1 MTFGQQLENFRSR
14 LEFGDLLLTI
24 YFVVVV
30 RQWFNFL
37 PNSAAWWITI
47 VVGLALWFFYVLNKE
62 PVEHRTSTWLWLIVG
77 PPLVFAFLLR
87 APIPDSSF
95 DVWSLRLFHGD
106 RALHGLLYW
115 PGEFFPTAAP
125 FNPTPDMITAIFRH
139 AFGYRLG
146 TVVNLLVL
154 FWIATVVDKLLRPYV
169 TNDRLRAA
177 AVLIVVGAEQ
187 VIFEINNYMPDLLAL
202 PLLLEATRLTLG
214 STSKSF
220 EARKVMYVALLLG
233 LAVGLKLSN
242 GAVAMPIVIVWLW
255 RIFTTRPFETK
266 KVVATGLLSSLLFFA
281 PFLTFMTW
289 VYQMTGNPIFPLYNK
304 VFQSPLYPPFNGWD
318 NRWGGYGVW
327 EIVAWPVL
335 MFFEPVRT
343 SELPVYS
350 GRLSLAFI
358 ISLGCLFFVRKLD
371 SRLRTILFVMLL
383 GSWAWS
389 LTMGYIRYG
398 LYLELLSGILLI
410 TLVAQL
416 WSKSPR
422 TNWRSILAGSLVVV
436 MVAQFAM
443 AVVYV
448 SRTEWSIRPT
458 IFDDFRGYQ
467 REAKY
472 VFTDRS
478 IRTLLIPE
486 DREVLDQ
493 IDVWIVSGVKT
504 SGLLPFLNER
514 APCISVRFAGLLLAQ
529 ANREALARALEKT
542 QGKQLW
548 SLAIR
553 SDYNDAL
560 FSLRG
565 AGLKVSKVRE
575 FDLPFFSPENI
586 VPTYLFQVVK
596 DETTRLP
603 PERTQVNG
611 PLTEN
616 GFNAT
621 LEPLNAPSTFKHDR
635 ALTIFV
641 RATNTS
647 GVVWPSLA
655 AEKGQHQIAVAVRWL
670 QDNKPTGASAEVTL
684 PYDLG
689 PGESTILPLS
699 LNAPTAAGKY
709 TLQVDLVQGGVKS
722 FGERGTKP
730 LGLEILIEP

>member
-1 MTFGQQLENFRSR
+1 MTLGQLLDNFRTR
-14 LEFGDLLLTI
+14 LEFGDLLLTV
-24 YFVVVV
+24 YFAVVV
-30 RQWFNFL
+30 RQWFNFV
-37 PNSAAWWITI
+37 PNNSAWWITI
-47 VVGLALWFFYVLNKE
+47 VVGVALWLFYVLNKD
-62 PVEHRTSTWLWLIVG
+62 PVEHRTSVWLWLIVG

-95 DVWSLRLFHGD
+95 DVWSLRLFHGE
-106 RALHGLLYW
+106 RALRGYLYW

-125 FNPTPDMITAIFRH
+125 FNPTPDMITGIFRY

-146 TVVNLLVL
+146 TVVNLLVA

-169 TNDRLRAA
+169 PSDRLRAT
-177 AVLIVVGAEQ
+177 AVLLVVAAEQ

-202 PLLLEATRLTLG
+202 PLLLEATRLTLN
-214 STSKSF
+214 SKTF
-220 EARKVMYVALLLG
+220 ESRKVMHVALLLG

-255 RIFTTRPFETK
+255 RIFTTRPFK
-266 KVVATGLLSSLLFFA
+266 AKQVLVTGLVSSLLFFA
-281 PFLTFMTW
+281 PFLSFLVW
-289 VYQMTGNPIFPLYNK
+289 VYKMTGNPIFPLYNK

-318 NRWGGYGVW
+318 NRWGGYGIW

-350 GRLSLAFI
+350 GRLSLAFVV
-358 ISLGCLFFVRKLD
+358 SLACLFFVRKLD
-371 SRLRTILFVMLL
+371 GRLRTTVFLL
-383 GSWAWS
+383 LPGAWAWS

-410 TLVAQL
+410 AVVSQL
-416 WSKSPR
+416 WSKSAR
-422 TNWRSILAGSLVVV
+422 TNWRSILAGGLAGGLVVI
-436 MVAQFAM
+436 MVAQLAM
-443 AVVYV
+443 AAVYV

-458 IFDDFRGYQ
+458 IFDDFKGYQ

-478 IRTLLIPE
+478 IRTLLKTE
-486 DREVLDQ
+486 DLDALDE

-529 ANREALARALEKT
+529 ANREALSRSLEEA
-542 QGKQLW
+542 QGKRLW
-548 SLAIR
+548 SLAIK
-553 SDYNDAL
+553 SDYNDSL
-560 FSLRG
+560 FALRG
-565 AGLKVSKVRE
+565 SGLRVSKVRE
-575 FDLPFFSPENI
+575 FNLPFFSPENI

-596 DETTRLP
+596 DETARSA
-603 PERTQVNG
+603 PERTVVNG
-611 PLTEN
+611 PLADSS
-616 GFNAT
+616 FNST
-621 LEPLNAPSTFKHDR
+621 LEALNAPRTYKHDR
-635 ALTIFV
+635 TLTLFV
-641 RATNTS
+641 RVINSS
-647 GVVWPSLA
+647 GVLWPALA
-655 AEKGQHQIAVAVRWL
+655 SEKGQHQIAIGVGWL
-670 QDNKPTGASAEVTL
+670 QDNKPAGASSEVTL
-684 PYDLG
+684 PYDLA

-722 FGERGTKP
+722 FGEKP
-730 LGLEILIEP
+730 LVIEIIIEP